1 MNVDFTNLE
10 QLQSGKSY
18 TYASDAGIEGSLEI
32 LKQGAQPRVLFNV
45 QEANCDEPGYITIG
59 VHCIALI
66 GWVLDTDD
74 FIKSLCLSQFSS
86 PERFDFGSSNLLGL
100 LLNGPYLA
108 PRPVLLGSNPE
119 IEDTMSPDPPQERRD
134 W

>member
-1 MNVDFTNLE
+1 MNVDFMNLE

-18 TYASDAGIEGSLEI
+18 TYASDAGIEGSFEV
-32 LKQGAQPRVLFNV
+32 LKQDVQPRVLFNV
-45 QEANCDEPGYITIG
+45 MEANDEPGHITVG

-66 GWVLDTDD
+66 GWILDTDD
-74 FIKSLCLSQFSS
+74 FIKSLCLNQFSS

-100 LLNGPYLA
+100 LLSGSYLA
-108 PRPVLLGSNPE
+108 PRPILLGTNPE
-119 IEDTMSPDPPQERRD
+119 IEDTLSPEPAQERHD